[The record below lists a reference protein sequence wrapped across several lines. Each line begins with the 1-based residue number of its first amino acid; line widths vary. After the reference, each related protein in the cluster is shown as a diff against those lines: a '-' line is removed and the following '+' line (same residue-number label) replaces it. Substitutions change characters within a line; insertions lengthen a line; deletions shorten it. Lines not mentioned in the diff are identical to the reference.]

1 MCFEPLQQLL
11 TPDWHEIFTSVSAAP
26 FELWRNPLIPS
37 VSCAG
42 GVVFFRRCNMTR
54 YRLLH
59 NWKHCVHDCSAHR
72 RVSLWMFRRLLS
84 ACVTKRRHGS
94 VVISFSSSLP
104 PVRCIM
110 QLLIC
115 GSGFLFVYCRSLA
128 SSIRWH
134 KLEMGRHQH
143 NWLNL
148 LAVLMGSWLIRSAEG
163 RCHRAEGS
171 PLLSTKRFGMVSCQ
185 IYFFLIYFLRD
196 GDSWSTWRDD
206 IFPHKRLT

>member
-11 TPDWHEIFTSVSAAP
+11 TPDWHEIFTSAP

-37 VSCAG
+37 VSRLCRRG
-42 GVVFFRRCNMTR
+42 CFIRRCNMTR
-54 YRLLH
+54 YRLVH

-72 RVSLWMFRRLLS
+72 PVSLWMFRRLLS
-84 ACVTKRRHGS
+84 VT
-94 VVISFSSSLP
+94 P

-110 QLLIC
+110 KLLIC
-115 GSGFLFVYCRSLA
+115 RSGFLFVYCRSLT

-148 LAVLMGSWLIRSAEG
+148 LTVLMGSWLIRSAEG
-163 RCHRAEGS
+163 RCQRAEGS
-171 PLLSTKRFGMVSCQ
+171 PLLSTKKVWHGQ
-185 IYFFLIYFLRD
+185 LPDLLFLF
-196 GDSWSTWRDD
+196 
-206 IFPHKRLT
+206 IF